1 MHTIIIRVSGGVV
14 QDVEGV
20 PPGVEVKVID
30 YDGDDD
36 GDFETT
42 DEHGER
48 CNIATYDAEP
58 VR

>member
-1 MHTIIIRVSGGVV
+1 VSGGVV
-14 QDVEGV
+14 QDVEGI
-20 PPGVEVKVID
+20 PPGIEVKIID

-48 CNIATYDAEP
+48 CNIATHDAEP
-58 VR
+58 IR